1 MSSNEARALLQLAYA
16 LEDLLGEIEDA
27 GVGWRGVLLD
37 RIQEARNVL
46 ADTKPT
52 REAAERKVRG
62 I

>member
-1 MSSNEARALLQLAYA
+1 MNSNEARVILQLAYT

-46 ADTKPT
+46 ADTKHD
-52 REAAERKVRG
+52 REVAERKVRG
-62 I
+62 A